1 MGNTPTNQSHNRR
14 GEACEERDQQKCRVA
29 EGLSEEAAEHAV
41 KKVFAILGVN
51 IDNPESVEEFRADL
65 RFGKKMRKT
74 ADYGTMAFIGIVATG
89 MAAALWAGIVSKING
104 GNG

>member
-1 MGNTPTNQSHNRR
+1 MNNTQTSQGNTQHCNECDSHDPRN
-14 GEACEERDQQKCRVA
+14 CK
-29 EGLSEEAAEHAV
+29 LSVDAAETAV

-104 GNG
+104 GGG